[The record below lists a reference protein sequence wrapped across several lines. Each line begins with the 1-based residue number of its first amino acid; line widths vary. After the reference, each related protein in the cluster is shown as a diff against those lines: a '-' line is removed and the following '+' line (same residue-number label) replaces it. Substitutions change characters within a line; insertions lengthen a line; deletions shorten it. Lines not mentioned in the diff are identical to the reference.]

1 MPKPNNHKQIPVE
14 PDAVPAKDI
23 SSQEIEIDNEDAS
36 TENLSEVTQRINLLG
51 KLVIPPS
58 NP

>member
-1 MPKPNNHKQIPVE
+1 MLMPKSKNHEQVPVE
-14 PDAVPAKDI
+14 PDVSSGDDI
-23 SSQEIEIDNEDAS
+23 TTQDIEGDDAS

-51 KLVIPPS
+51 MLVIPPS

>member
-1 MPKPNNHKQIPVE
+1 MPKSKNHDQVPVE
-14 PDAVPAKDI
+14 PDVVSGDDI
-23 SSQEIEIDNEDAS
+23 NTPEIEGDEAS
-36 TENLSEVTQRINLLG
+36 TENLSEVAQRINLLG

>member
-1 MPKPNNHKQIPVE
+1 MPKSKNYDQVPVE
-14 PDAVPAKDI
+14 PDVVSGDDI
-23 SSQEIEIDNEDAS
+23 NTPEIEDDEAS
-36 TENLSEVTQRINLLG
+36 TENLSEVAQRINLLG

>member
-1 MPKPNNHKQIPVE
+1 MLMPKSQNHDQVPVE
-14 PDAVPAKDI
+14 PDVVSGDDI
-23 SSQEIEIDNEDAS
+23 NTLEIEGDEAS
-36 TENLSEVTQRINLLG
+36 TENLSEVAQRINLLG

>member
-1 MPKPNNHKQIPVE
+1 MPKSKNHEQVPVE
-14 PDAVPAKDI
+14 PDVSSGDDI
-23 SSQEIEIDNEDAS
+23 NTQDIEGDDAS

-51 KLVIPPS
+51 MLVIPPS